1 MESNRRFLHLII
13 LLLLPILFSG
23 FMPRYESPSSPQKLP
38 DNFCISN
45 EEYRLYK
52 LINDFRKENG
62 LAAIPISSS
71 LSYVAKI
78 HVRDLAD
85 NRPDTSYCNL
95 NSWSSNGPW
104 TSCCHSKFTPQ
115 PECILNKPRELTQYD
130 GEGHELC
137 YWDSEGADPDTVFDF
152 WTTIEQAKDMILNR
166 EKWVLYGWN
175 AMGVGIYQGYASVW
189 LGEMVDVEAEPE
201 ICKKASEKELEIPK
215 EDKDN
220 TVVSLPTDRYYIIFG
235 SFNDIETARKEREKF
250 ESQGFYNAKILIKNN
265 NFRVSLSDHP
275 SMEEAQDAR
284 SRMAE
289 KYQKAWILKF

>member
-1 MESNRRFLHLII
+1 MESNRRFLYLTV
-13 LLLLPILFSG
+13 LLLLPIIFSG
-23 FMPRYESPSSPQKLP
+23 FIPRESDPVMPQDLP
-38 DNFCISN
+38 DEFCISS

-52 LINDFRKENG
+52 LINDFRKEND
-62 LAAIPISSS
+62 LAVIPISSS

-95 NSWSSNGPW
+95 NSWSANGPW
-104 TSCCHSKFTPQ
+104 TSCCHSKYKPE

-137 YWDSEGADPDTVFDF
+137 YWDSEGADPDTVFEF
-152 WTTIEQAKDMILNR
+152 WATIEQAEDMILNR
-166 EKWVLYGWN
+166 EKWALYGWN
-175 AMGVGIYQGYASVW
+175 SMGVGIYKGYASVW
-189 LGEMVDVEAEPE
+189 LGELVDSEPE
-201 ICKKASEKELEIPK
+201 PTICVKDSDKEMEIPR

-220 TVVSLPTDRYYIIFG
+220 TVVPSPTGRYYIIFG
-235 SFNDIETARKEREKF
+235 SFQDIETARQERKKF
-250 ESQGFYNAKILIKNN
+250 ESQGFYKAKILIKNN

-275 SMEEAQDAR
+275 SMEEAQEAR